1 VSFVKVLPL
10 AELPPGS
17 TAEVT
22 VGENCYALCNAE
34 GKVHALEGSCPCAGG
49 PLGQGTLM
57 DNLLVC
63 PWHGRRYD
71 INTGRH
77 HFDKTIGVEVY
88 PVKVEDGE
96 IFIDIP

>member
-1 VSFVKVLPL
+1 
-10 AELPPGS
+10 
-17 TAEVT
+17 
-22 VGENCYALCNAE
+22 
-34 GKVHALEGSCPCAGG
+34 
-49 PLGQGTLM
+49 M